1 MEKDKVQT
9 TIETYNNITQE
20 YIDFYKSNIE
30 KGKITLQKEIKY
42 IVSKL
47 KNNSK
52 ILDAGTAIGEYP
64 RYLTEKYNKNFNV
77 IGIDTSENMLKKATD
92 FAPKAKF
99 LQMDIRD
106 LKFNS
111 NTFDAIICF
120 ATLIHVDDKT
130 CINVLN
136 KFDELL
142 KEEGIIA
149 INVMEHL
156 KGDKEI
162 FIKEPFNENYMTYY
176 NRYSKQ
182 FFIDYFTNNNYRVDK
197 IFNKKIYK
205 ESNVGKDL
213 SGTNEFT
220 IIAKKINK

>member
-1 MEKDKVQT
+1 MEKDKIQT

-20 YIDFYKSNIE
+20 YIDFYKSNILNE
-30 KGKITLQKEIKY
+30 TITLNKELDY
-42 IVSKL
+42 LVSKL
-47 KNNSK
+47 NSNSI

-136 KFDELL
+136 KFDDIL

-156 KGDKEI
+156 KGEKEI
-162 FIKEPFNENYMTYY
+162 FIKEPFNENY
-176 NRYSKQ
+176 
-182 FFIDYFTNNNYRVDK
+182 IDIQNNSLLTILLIIITESIKYLIKKYIKNLTLAK
-197 IFNKKIYK
+197 I
-205 ESNVGKDL
+205 
-213 SGTNEFT
+213 
-220 IIAKKINK
+220 

>member
-30 KGKITLQKEIKY
+30 NGKITLHEEIKY

-64 RYLTEKYNKNFNV
+64 RYLTEKYNKDFDI

-130 CINVLN
+130 CINVL
-136 KFDELL
+136 KC
-142 KEEGIIA
+142 IID
-149 INVMEHL
+149 
-156 KGDKEI
+156 KG
-162 FIKEPFNENYMTYY
+162 
-176 NRYSKQ
+176 
-182 FFIDYFTNNNYRVDK
+182 
-197 IFNKKIYK
+197 
-205 ESNVGKDL
+205 ES
-213 SGTNEFT
+213 SM
-220 IIAKKINK
+220 I